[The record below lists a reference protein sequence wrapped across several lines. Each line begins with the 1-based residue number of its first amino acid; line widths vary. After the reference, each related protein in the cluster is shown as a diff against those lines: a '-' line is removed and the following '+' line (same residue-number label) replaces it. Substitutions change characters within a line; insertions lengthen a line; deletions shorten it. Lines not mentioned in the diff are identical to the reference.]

1 MCRVG
6 ASIAPPMGWEVT
18 YRGTQICRVH
28 SYTVLYT
35 FKIYRSAAN
44 ILELERSFGYRLQ
57 PNHTSL
63 LSLLLALVASIVLV
77 APPPPVKVL
86 LGWHLEH
93 GTSAEVRVPA
103 LCLPCLAS
111 LVPSLLPNLAISLLY
126 GKLRP
131 RTDTAL
137 GTNGSWGSATSS

>member
-1 MCRVG
+1 MLPSHV
-6 ASIAPPMGWEVT
+6 E
-18 YRGTQICRVH
+18 
-28 SYTVLYT
+28 YTAILYCT
-35 FKIYRSAAN
+35 LLKFIDRRN
-44 ILELERSFGYRLQ
+44 TLELERSFDNRLAQ
-57 PNHTSL
+57 TDTSL

-77 APPPPVKVL
+77 APPPPVRVL
-86 LGWHLEH
+86 LGWHPEH

-111 LVPSLLPNLAISLLY
+111 LVPSLLPNLAILLFY

-137 GTNGSWGSATSS
+137 GMFGSWGSATSS

>member
-1 MCRVG
+1 M
-6 ASIAPPMGWEVT
+6 
-18 YRGTQICRVH
+18 
-28 SYTVLYT
+28 
-35 FKIYRSAAN
+35 
-44 ILELERSFGYRLQ
+44 ELERSFDNRLAQ
-57 PNHTSL
+57 TDTSL

-77 APPPPVKVL
+77 APPPPARVL

-111 LVPSLLPNLAISLLY
+111 LVSSLLPNLAISLLY
-126 GKLRP
+126 EKLRA

>member
-1 MCRVG
+1 M
-6 ASIAPPMGWEVT
+6 AIL
-18 YRGTQICRVH
+18 YRATQPCRVH

-57 PNHTSL
+57 PNRTSL

-77 APPPPVKVL
+77 APPPPVRVL
-86 LGWHLEH
+86 LGCHPEP

-103 LCLPCLAS
+103 PRLPCLAS
-111 LVPSLLPNLAISLLY
+111 LVPSLLPNLAICLFFE
-126 GKLRP
+126 KLRP
-131 RTDTAL
+131 RTGVGL
-137 GTNGSWGSATSS
+137 GTNGTWGSATSS